1 MGSSSSGTE
10 SVTQRSEPW
19 SASQPYLR
27 DIFSGAQGLY
37 NQGSEYFPNS
47 TVVPFHGDT
56 EQGLQGLRDQ
66 FQGAPT
72 GYTGATGALDRIMG
86 STGGGVNPYADQ
98 MQGAAGQTT
107 QNGTGMIAGSAG
119 ANPFTGLIGATA
131 AQQNDAGA
139 NVLNDFANTNQ
150 SNPYI
155 DNMFNRAATQVRDN
169 TNAMFSKAGR
179 YGSTAN
185 QDALSD
191 SLGDMANQFYG
202 GAYESDAN
210 RRFGAAE
217 ALGGRQA
224 GDINRQ
230 LGAAGQMAG
239 LGESQYGRMA
249 GAGSTLAGIQQGD
262 FARQLSAL
270 GALGGYGEAG
280 LNRGM
285 DANQQAMQA
294 AGLLPMMNAYG
305 QTNNRGLMEIGGYR
319 EQMAAQQ
326 LQDQIDR
333 WNFGQ
338 NAGWDQLGRYNA
350 TVQPLAGLGGTTTGT
365 QPTQSRTGGILQG
378 AAGGAMMGSAI
389 PGVGTLIGGGL
400 GALGGLFG

>member
-1 MGSSSSGTE
+1 
-10 SVTQRSEPW
+10 
-19 SASQPYLR
+19 
-27 DIFSGAQGLY
+27 
-37 NQGSEYFPNS
+37 
-47 TVVPFHGDT
+47 
-56 EQGLQGLRDQ
+56 
-66 FQGAPT
+66 
-72 GYTGATGALDRIMG
+72 MG
-86 STGGGVNPYADQ
+86 STGGGPNPYADQ
-98 MQGAAGQTT
+98 IQGAAGQTT
-107 QNGTGMIAGSAG
+107 QNGLGMISGSAG

-131 AQQNDAGA
+131 AQQNNAGA

-150 SNPYI
+150 SNPYL
-155 DNMFNRAATQVRDN
+155 DSMFNRAASQVRDN

-202 GAYESDAN
+202 GAYESDAA

-230 LGAAGQMAG
+230 LSAAGQMAG
-239 LGESQYGRMA
+239 LGEAGFGRMA

-262 FARQLSAL
+262 LSRQLGAL
-270 GALGGYGEAG
+270 GMLGGYGEAG

-285 DANQQAMQA
+285 DANSQAMQA
-294 AGLLPMMNAYG
+294 ASLLPMMNAYG
-305 QTNNRGLMEIGGYR
+305 QTNARGLMEIGGYR
-319 EQMAAQQ
+319 EQMAGQQ

-338 NAGWDQLGRYNA
+338 NAGWDQLGRYNSI
-350 TVQPLAGLGGTTTGT
+350 VQPLAGLGGTDTRT
-365 QPTQSRTGGILQG
+365 QPAQSRVGGVLQG
-378 AAGGAMMGSAI
+378 AGGGAMIGSAI
-389 PGVGTLIGGGL
+389 PGLGTVAGGVIGG
-400 GALGGLFG
+400 LGGLFGG